1 MSAERR
7 LLLSPQQLARIQ
19 ADPELRA
26 QAIAV
31 TADFR
36 EFARLWRFR
45 DPDTNQVVFLSNLW
59 EGQELLIDAMEAHAF
74 LDILKSR
81 KLGFTTLETA
91 WDGFILM
98 TRSNSRV
105 HGYSTKDDA
114 AQDILKRVEFGLGQL
129 PEWLRPPITRTTSHV
144 LEIGGGDDLRVMQV
158 YATGAQ
164 AVAIEQRAT
173 HSHVDEWSKMQD
185 SAQVFQDIEPTFAP
199 SGTAHILMTSKGR
212 GHHTS
217 KFFEKALS
225 GDAGRFHA
233 FFASAE
239 LAPGREAAF
248 FQEKIRTLG
257 PDRAA
262 REYPR
267 TIAEALSAGGAQVFP
282 SEDLEAATDGPLG
295 PTPPQDGYSYVMGVD
310 IGRVNDPTVI
320 TILRVGS
327 KDDRVEVVHCERLLN
342 KTAERQRKRIQ
353 ELYGA
358 YGCLVVVEVNNAGWA
373 IQEDLEIP
381 DEAKPPFTTTSRS
394 KPRIIENLQDMLR
407 DRTLR
412 WDPEAWPELQRE
424 MQLYE
429 EDDDALIQDHVMS
442 LAIAAAHISQAR
454 RRRSRKGR
462 PLGIYYVDGPGAAE
476 WREQRTRKLIR
487 ESLG

>member
-1 MSAERR
+1 MAPTARRRVLSAERH

-26 QAIAV
+26 RAIAI

-45 DPDTNQVVFLSNLW
+45 DPDTNQVISLSDPW
-59 EGQELLIDAMEAHAF
+59 QGQELLIDAMDAHAF

-98 TRSNSRV
+98 TRPNSRV
-105 HGYSTKDDA
+105 HGYSTQDDA
-114 AQDILKRVEFGLGQL
+114 AQDILKRVGFGLGQM

-158 YATGAQ
+158 YATGAH
-164 AVAIEQRAT
+164 AVAVEQRAT
-173 HSHVDEWSKMQD
+173 HSDVDEWSKMLD
-185 SAQVFQDIEPTFAP
+185 PAQVFQDIEPTFAP

-212 GHHTS
+212 GHPTS
-217 KFFEKALS
+217 KFFEKALA
-225 GDAGRFHA
+225 GDAGEFHA

-239 LAPGREAAF
+239 LAPDRDPAF
-248 FQEKIRTLG
+248 FEQKIRTLG

-267 TIAEALSAGGAQVFP
+267 SIAEALSAGGAQVFP
-282 SEDLEAATDGPLG
+282 SEDLAAATDDPLG
-295 PTPPQDGYSYVMGVD
+295 PTPPQDGFSYVMGVD
-310 IGRVNDPTVI
+310 IGRIEDPTVI
-320 TILRVGS
+320 TILRVGG
-327 KDDRVEVVHCERLLN
+327 KDDPVEVVHCERLRN
-342 KTAERQRKRIQ
+342 RTAERQRKRIQ
-353 ELYGA
+353 ELHGA
-358 YGCLVVVEVNNAGWA
+358 YGCLVVVEDNYGGWA
-373 IQEDLEIP
+373 IREDLEIP
-381 DEAKPPFTTTSRS
+381 DEAKLPFTTTNQS
-394 KPRIIENLQDMLR
+394 KPRIIENLQSMLR

-412 WDPEAWPELQRE
+412 WAPEAWPELHRE

-442 LAIAAAHISQAR
+442 LAIAAAHIRQAR
-454 RRRSRKGR
+454 GRRPKKKRAYIPR
-462 PLGIYYVDGPGAAE
+462 IIE
-476 WREQRTRKLIR
+476 I
-487 ESLG
+487 